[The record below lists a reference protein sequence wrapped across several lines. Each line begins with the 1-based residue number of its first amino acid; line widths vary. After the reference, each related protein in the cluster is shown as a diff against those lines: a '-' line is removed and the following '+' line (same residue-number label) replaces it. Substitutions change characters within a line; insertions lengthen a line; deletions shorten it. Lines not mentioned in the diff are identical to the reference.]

1 MKLVLVAILVALCVG
16 MVGLIATY
24 QWRQSKLIDLDDSV
38 RAGLP
43 GDFIGLE
50 DGVLSYYLRG
60 AERGET
66 VVLVHGFSTP
76 KFVWDANIGPLVEAG
91 YRVLAY
97 DHYGRGH
104 SDRPDTTYDANLYTR
119 ELLNLLDALDIA
131 EPVTLVGYSMGG
143 GNVIGFA
150 AAHPNRV
157 KKLILIAPIGFMP
170 EPSGLTRLITFPG
183 IGEILMDLG
192 YRKLLL
198 EDIEKEVEA
207 GNAIASIRENFV
219 EQLRYKGYMPALLST
234 IRNYPMNDLVNDYE
248 TVGKSS
254 IPVFAIWGT
263 ADAVVPFSG
272 ARLAQKAIPTME
284 LFPVEGAA
292 HSVTYA
298 RAEVVNEILLD
309 LLAR

>member
-1 MKLVLVAILVALCVG
+1 LTAN
-16 MVGLIATY
+16 Y
-24 QWRQSKLIDLDDSV
+24 QWGQSNLLDLDDSI
-38 RAGLP
+38 RAELP
-43 GDFIGLE
+43 GDFVELE

-60 AERGET
+60 SDQGEK

-76 KFVWDANIGPLVEAG
+76 KFVWDSNVGPLTEAG

-97 DHYGRGH
+97 DHYGRGL
-104 SDRPDTTYDANLYTR
+104 SDRPDITYDTHLYTR
-119 ELLNLLDALDIA
+119 ELLNLLDALDIT

-170 EPSGLTRLITFPG
+170 EPSGLTRLVTLPG
-183 IGEILMDLG
+183 IGELLMDMNFRESLSAAI
-192 YRKLLL
+192 
-198 EDIEKEVEA
+198 DKEVAA
-207 GNAIASIRENFV
+207 GNAMASIQENFV
-219 EQLRYKGYMPALLST
+219 EQLRYKGYVPALLST
-234 IRNYPMNDLVNDYE
+234 LRNYPMSDLSDDYE
-248 TVGKSS
+248 KVGTSD

-272 ARLAQKAIPTME
+272 AEQAQQAIPTME
-284 LFPVEGAA
+284 LFPVKGAE

-298 RAEVVNEILLD
+298 QADVVNEILLD
-309 LLAR
+309 VLAR